1 MEPEA
6 GNSLNQYRKHSGRKS
21 EPSTIGDAINDMLKA
36 FRIEDKF
43 DETNLIN
50 QWEKVMG
57 APIAKRTTK
66 IYIHQKKLYV
76 HLSSA
81 PLKHE
86 LSMSRDR
93 ILVLLTKEFGKP
105 IVNEVIIK

>member
-1 MEPEA
+1 
-6 GNSLNQYRKHSGRKS
+6 
-21 EPSTIGDAINDMLKA
+21 MLKA

-57 APIAKRTTK
+57 PPIAKRTTK
-66 IYIHQKKLYV
+66 VYINNKKLYV
-76 HLSSA
+76 YLNSA

-86 LSMSRDR
+86 LNMQRDK
-93 ILVLLTKEFGKP
+93 ILVMLTKEFGKP

>member
-1 MEPEA
+1 MK
-6 GNSLNQYRKHSGRKS
+6 QYRNQTGRKS
-21 EPSTIGDAINDMLKA
+21 EPSTIGDSVKEMLKA
-36 FRIEDKF
+36 FRIEEKF

-66 IYIHQKKLYV
+66 IYISNKKLFV

-86 LSMSRDR
+86 LNMSRDK
-93 ILVLLTKEFGKP
+93 ILVMLTKEFGKP

>member
-1 MEPEA
+1 M
-6 GNSLNQYRKHSGRKS
+6 SYYRNQSGRKS
-21 EPSTIGDAINDMLKA
+21 EPSAIGDAVKDMLKA

-57 APIAKRTTK
+57 PPIAKRTTK
-66 IYIHQKKLYV
+66 IYISNKKLYV
-76 HLSSA
+76 YLNSA

-86 LSMSRDR
+86 LNMSRDK

-105 IVNEVIIK
+105 IVNEVVIK

>member
-1 MEPEA
+1 
-6 GNSLNQYRKHSGRKS
+6 
-21 EPSTIGDAINDMLKA
+21 MLKA

-57 APIAKRTTK
+57 GPIAKRTTK

-93 ILVLLTKEFGKP
+93 ILVMLTKEFGKP

>member
-1 MEPEA
+1 MK
-6 GNSLNQYRKHSGRKS
+6 Q
-21 EPSTIGDAINDMLKA
+21 MLKA
-36 FRIEDKF
+36 FRIEEKF
-43 DETNLIN
+43 DETNLVN

-57 APIAKRTTK
+57 TPIAKRTTK
-66 IYIHQKKLYV
+66 IYISHKKLFV

-86 LSMSRDR
+86 LNMSRDR
-93 ILVLLTKEFGKP
+93 ILVMLTKEFGKP

>member
-1 MEPEA
+1 M
-6 GNSLNQYRKHSGRKS
+6 NQYRKHSGRKS
-21 EPSTIGDAINDMLKA
+21 EPSPIGDAIKEMLKA

-57 APIAKRTTK
+57 TPIAKRTSK
-66 IYIHQKKLYV
+66 VYIHNKKLYV
-76 HLSSA
+76 YLNSA